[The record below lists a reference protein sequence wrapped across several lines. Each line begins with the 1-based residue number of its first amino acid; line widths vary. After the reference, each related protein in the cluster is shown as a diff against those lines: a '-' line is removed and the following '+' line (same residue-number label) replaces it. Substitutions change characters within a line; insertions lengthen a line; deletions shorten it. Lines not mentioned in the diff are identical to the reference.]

1 MSINVFLS
9 NSIPEDKSNILSI
22 ISFQDEVNYNNNI
35 INTGLLSLNSQNLH
49 EIWKVN
55 EKVNIEKFNDIQIS
69 QSDNY
74 MFGFSVIKKIGS
86 YEEIKVNIAK
96 QYNDFF
102 EVSKQKKMKVLKIWH
117 YLPKL
122 LDDYDNKKTNY
133 SLLCEARESVYKSI
147 YTKCNYP
154 AATVIGIKGENIL
167 IYFFSAVC
175 EKYKAIENTRQ
186 VSSYNYPMNIFLEK
200 PMFSRAV
207 SFIPNNSMTNKILV
221 SGTASIKGYESMH
234 SKNILRQLDETL
246 ENYNTFFDDKKNLS
260 NIARVYMS
268 STSDNNIQLVS
279 NVLNK
284 KFGENNYALL
294 KGDICRPELLIEIE
308 GMISV

>member
-9 NSIPEDKSNILSI
+9 NRIPEDKSNILTI

-35 INTGLLSLNSQNLH
+35 INSGLLSLNSKNLY

-55 EKVNIEKFNDIQIS
+55 EKVNLEKFNEIQIS

-86 YEEIKVNIAK
+86 YEEIKTNIAK

-102 EVSKQKKMKVLKIWH
+102 EASKQRKMKVLKIWH
-117 YLPKL
+117 YFPKL
-122 LDDYDNKKTNY
+122 LDEYDNKKTNY

-147 YTKCNYP
+147 YTNCNYP

-167 IYFFSAVC
+167 IYFFSAAC
-175 EKYKAIENTRQ
+175 ENYKAIENTRQ

-207 SFIPNNSMTNKILV
+207 SFTPKDSMKNNILI

-246 ENYNTFFDDKKNLS
+246 ENYNTFFDYKKNLS
-260 NIARVYMS
+260 NIARVYMPD
-268 STSDNNIQLVS
+268 TNDNNVQLVLS
-279 NVLNK
+279 LLNK
-284 KFGENNYALL
+284 KFGKNNYALL
-294 KGDICRPELLIEIE
+294 EGDICRPELLIEIE

>member
-1 MSINVFLS
+1 M
-9 NSIPEDKSNILSI
+9 SI

-86 YEEIKVNIAK
+86 YEEIKINIAK

-147 YTKCNYP
+147 
-154 AATVIGIKGENIL
+154 EN
-167 IYFFSAVC
+167 SR
-175 EKYKAIENTRQ
+175 E

-207 SFIPNNSMTNKILV
+207 SFIPNNSMTNRILV